1 MSSFLGIF
9 FLGFPPMVPPM
20 MFPPRQVFPPMFAP
34 GYAMPGMP
42 AAMPMM
48 SAEVLFF
55 VFFNIH

>member
-1 MSSFLGIF
+1 
-9 FLGFPPMVPPM
+9 MVPPM

-48 SAEVLFF
+48 SAEVLFILCF
-55 VFFNIH
+55 LTFINLIIN